1 MDGLEKTSCDCG
13 KGRQN
18 RIQAACFHMQ
28 LVEAYPN
35 GFGPILYDS
44 EEPPAFF
51 IFDSIGKTYYW
62 SIATQSGS
70 ARHHS
75 HKRTIVSF
83 EKQTWRCR
91 ACSNNK
97 YVPPRKEFALRQNQ
111 QLPAYFYRER
121 RSLSTTIVYVA
132 LGRQRRSSI

>member
-1 MDGLEKTSCDCG
+1 
-13 KGRQN
+13 
-18 RIQAACFHMQ
+18 MQ

-51 IFDSIGKTYYW
+51 IFDSIGRTYYW

-91 ACSNNK
+91 ACSKNT
-97 YVPPRKEFALRQNQ
+97 YVPCHKEFALTENSNCRH
-111 QLPAYFYRER
+111 
-121 RSLSTTIVYVA
+121 I
-132 LGRQRRSSI
+132 SIAKEEASA